1 MGNRNIELETI
12 NKRPQETLDK
22 IRRLEKQ
29 LEQAETENERVRQ
42 ANLDVMMHFEDM
54 KAAKEQAEARCA
66 ELESEN
72 ESLWE
77 TFVKVSDYLGI
88 DSEAARKIPGKPS
101 QVFISAI
108 IRKQAEAVEQAAL
121 CFGGR
126 DFADVRLGLSEQA
139 QQLRQQADELE
150 KGGEGCQ

>member
-1 MGNRNIELETI
+1 MTDFTKLPRNIADCMKRAGTPLSDDQLMLLVGYLAPVQQEL
-12 NKRPQETLDK
+12 Q
-22 IRRLEKQ
+22 
-29 LEQAETENERVRQ
+29 
-42 ANLDVMMHFEDM
+42 
-54 KAAKEQAEARCA
+54 QAEARCA

-77 TFVKVSDYLGI
+77 TFVKVSDYLGV
-88 DSEAARKIPGKPS
+88 DNEAARKIPGKPS